1 MQRRVDLFVF
11 DLAGT
16 VVRDERQVLDA
27 FLAAARA
34 FEVPVTESLLR
45 ERMGWHKQRVFETVL
60 AEAGREVA
68 PAAAMARRFE
78 DEYAAILQARPLQP
92 TNGALEV
99 LRELAGAGVKIA
111 FNTGF
116 SRSTAELVLRAVG
129 LGDLPS
135 VASSEVRAGRPAPDL
150 ILRAM
155 ELCDVQDPMRVG
167 VVGDTPADLAAGMA
181 ARAQF
186 VVGVGCGT
194 HTLDELRSHPHTHLV
209 SDLTELPA
217 LVLQA

>member
-1 MQRRVDLFVF
+1 MPRCIDLFVF

-16 VVRDERQVLDA
+16 VVRDEHQVLDA

-34 FEVPVTESLLR
+34 FEVPVAESLLR

-60 AEAGREVA
+60 AEAGRDVA

-78 DEYAAILQARPLQP
+78 EEYAAIVSERPLQP
-92 TNGALEV
+92 TNGALQV
-99 LRELAGAGVKIA
+99 LQELAAAGVKIA

-116 SRSTAELVLRAVG
+116 SRSTADLVLRAVG
-129 LGDLPS
+129 LHHLPS

-155 ELCDVQDPMRVG
+155 ELCGVEDPARVG
-167 VVGDTPADLAAGMA
+167 VAGDTPADLAAGMA
-181 ARAQF
+181 ARARF

-194 HTLDELRSHPHTHLV
+194 HTLLELREFPHTHLV
-209 SDLTELPA
+209 ADLTELPA